1 LDLAGQGEYRKRIAN
16 LPEAPA
22 EPGGDPDLSLVR
34 RAREGSF
41 EAFDTL
47 VGRHERYLY
56 TLALRIVRNVQ
67 DAEEVVQE
75 TFLSV
80 VEHIKDFAE
89 QSTFRTWLVRIAT
102 NHALKVLRRRRTH
115 RAIQMSG
122 PDPDERRP
130 LPHPQFIAPWR
141 DEPLNLAQEKETQR
155 LLVEAMEAIDDKYR
169 LVFQLRDVQGLS
181 TEETARALAIT
192 ESNVKVRLLRARLML
207 RERLTLA
214 LGDRDRQVTPHH
226 REEPTTPK
234 VKR

>member
-1 LDLAGQGEYRKRIAN
+1 MGSAGQAENRERTAT
-16 LPEAPA
+16 LLEAPA
-22 EPGGDPDLSLVR
+22 GADGDPDLSLVR
-34 RAREGSF
+34 RARDGSF

-56 TLALRIVRNVQ
+56 TLALRIVRNEQ

-75 TFLSV
+75 TFLGV
-80 VEHIKDFAE
+80 VEHIKEFAE

-115 RAIQMSG
+115 PAILMNG

-130 LPHPQFIAPWR
+130 LPHPEFIAPWR

-155 LLVEAMEAIDDKYR
+155 LLAEAIEALDDKYR

-181 TEETARALAIT
+181 TEETARALGLT

-207 RERLTLA
+207 RERLTVA
-214 LGDRDRQVTPHH
+214 LGDREREVAPHH
-226 REEPTTPK
+226 RKEPTALK
-234 VKR
+234 GER